1 MLLIKQGI
9 GKLRAVE
16 AELPTAYSEIDLY
29 RGMKGVSVP
38 EQFLET
44 GGSELAPMSTTSNLE
59 VGTPVA
65 LNFYMHF

>member
-1 MLLIKQGI
+1 MPGRSRQPHPLPLLVLLIKQGI

-16 AELPTAYSEIDLY
+16 AKLPTAYSEIDLY

-44 GGSELAPMSTTSNLE
+44 GATGPELI
-59 VGTPVA
+59 
-65 LNFYMHF
+65 